1 MGLKIYNT
9 FTREKEEFVPR
20 EEGKVS
26 IYTCGPTVYNY
37 IHIGNARTFLN
48 FDMIRRYFAFLG
60 YEVTYVQNITDV
72 DDKII
77 NRANEEGI
85 DPAEVASK
93 YLDAFNRDMD
103 ELGVARPDI
112 NPKATEHI
120 EDMLKVISGLV
131 ENGSAYVSE
140 GDVYFDVS
148 GYPGYGELSG
158 RSLEEQQVTSQ
169 CGVEMERKNDP
180 NDFALWK
187 SSKPGEPYWD
197 SPWGPGRPG
206 WHIECSTMSV
216 KYLGDDFDI
225 HGGGQDLIFPHHE
238 NERAQ
243 AEAFSGG
250 RRFAKYWMHS
260 GMLNMDKEK
269 MSKSLGNIKSLREVL
284 DEYHPE
290 VLRILAL
297 GTHYRNPLNFS
308 DRSLEEA
315 KATLERIQNCMF
327 NLNDL
332 LKHLEKTGSSADR
345 DMREE
350 KLFGDLEKAESE
362 FRECMD
368 DDFNSAAALGVV
380 FNIIR
385 EVNAYIAEIEQTRSL
400 GGMPALLESE
410 LVLSKLLGALGL
422 SKAAQGYTDTLAI
435 AESAAGREAGPT
447 VGELQQFV
455 QGLSEQIEAG
465 PETEALTLFMDE
477 RKSTIDSASAPEE
490 LIELAL
496 DIRQIARE
504 ARLFEFADEIRD
516 GITGLGIRVEDGA
529 EGSRWRLD
537 T

>member
-9 FTREKEEFVPR
+9 FTRNKEEFVPR
-20 EEGKVS
+20 EEGKVA
-26 IYTCGPTVYNY
+26 IYSCGPTVYNY

-48 FDMIRRYFAFLG
+48 FDMIRRYLTFLG
-60 YEVTYVQNITDV
+60 YEVTFVQNITDV

-85 DPAEVASK
+85 TPEEIASK
-93 YLDAFNRDMD
+93 YLDAFNRDME
-103 ELGVARPDI
+103 ELGVVTPDI

-148 GYPGYGELSG
+148 SYSGYGELSG
-158 RSLEEQQVTSQ
+158 RSLEEQQITSQ
-169 CGVEMERKNDP
+169 CGVEMERKDDP

-187 SSKPGEPYWD
+187 SSKPGEPSWE

-216 KYLGDDFDI
+216 KYLGNSFDI

-243 AEAFSGG
+243 AEAYSGG
-250 RRFAKYWMHS
+250 KQFAKYWVHS
-260 GMLNMDKEK
+260 GMLNIDKEK
-269 MSKSLGNIKSLREVL
+269 MSKSLGNIKSLRDVL

-297 GTHYRNPLNFS
+297 GTHYRSPLNFS

-327 NLNDL
+327 NLNDII
-332 LKHLEKTGSSADR
+332 KRMEKTGSSV
-345 DMREE
+345 DMGGTEE
-350 KLFGDLEKAESE
+350 KLSGHLDKAEME

-385 EVNAYIAEIEQTRSL
+385 EVNAYIAELEKTRSQA
-400 GGMPALLESE
+400 GMPVLLESE
-410 LVLSKLLGALGL
+410 QVLSKLLRALGL
-422 SKAAQGYTDTLAI
+422 PKAAQGYSGDFTA
-435 AESAAGREAGPT
+435 AESPAGTETGLPA
-447 VGELQQFV
+447 GELLQFV
-455 QGLSEQIEAG
+455 KGLMERIEAG
-465 PETEALTLFMDE
+465 PAPEELTGFVC
-477 RKSTIDSASAPEE
+477 KKKPTVDSGSSPEE

-496 DIRQIARE
+496 DIRQKARE
-504 ARLFEFADEIRD
+504 ARLFELADEIRD

-529 EGSRWRLD
+529 EGSRWRLEN
-537 T
+537 